1 MEEKYKNYDK
11 FLTEYFES
19 IEKSMKDWG
28 GRILVINY
36 DEKRVE
42 DVFLV
47 TVLNRVLTIAGYD
60 YKVELANNNIFNF
73 LKMRK
78 KIGKDILTRNAF
90 QKYYGFYYFTV
101 GYCEANKMME
111 KGYNYTEIRKIME
124 GILKDYYGV
133 EGSFN
138 AH

>member
-19 IEKSMKDWG
+19 IEKSMKDWR

-90 QKYYGFYYFTV
+90 QKYYGFYYFTI
-101 GYCEANKMME
+101 GYCEAVKMIE
-111 KGYNYTEIRKIME
+111 KGYNYTEIRKIMK

-133 EGSFN
+133 ERSFN

>member
-28 GRILVINY
+28 GRILVKSY

-111 KGYNYTEIRKIME
+111 KGYNYTEIRKIMK

-133 EGSFN
+133 EGSF
-138 AH
+138 

>member
-19 IEKSMKDWG
+19 IEKSMKDWE
-28 GRILVINY
+28 GRILVKSY

-111 KGYNYTEIRKIME
+111 KGYNYTEIRKIMK

-133 EGSFN
+133 EGNF
-138 AH
+138 

>member
-19 IEKSMKDWG
+19 IEKSMKDWE
-28 GRILVINY
+28 GRILVKSY

-101 GYCEANKMME
+101 GYREANKKKE
-111 KGYNYTEIRKIME
+111 KGYNHTEIRKIME

>member
-78 KIGKDILTRNAF
+78 KIRKDILTRNAF
-90 QKYYGFYYFTV
+90 QKYYGFYYCTV
-101 GYCEANKMME
+101 GYREAIKMME

>member
-11 FLTEYFES
+11 FLSEYLEN
-19 IEKSMKDWG
+19 IQDSMKNWEG
-28 GRILVINY
+28 KILIKSY

-42 DVFLV
+42 DVFLI
-47 TVLNRVLTIAGYD
+47 TILNRVLTVAGYS

-73 LKMRK
+73 LRMRK
-78 KIGKDILTRNAF
+78 KIGKDILTRHAF
-90 QKYYGFYYFTV
+90 EKYYGFYHFTI
-101 GYCEANKMME
+101 GFREANKMME
-111 KGYNYTEIRKIME
+111 KGYSYAEVRKIMK

-138 AH
+138 AR

>member
-90 QKYYGFYYFTV
+90 QKYYGFYYFTI
-101 GYCEANKMME
+101 GYREAIKMMG

>member
-11 FLTEYFES
+11 FLTEYFGS
-19 IEKSMKDWG
+19 IEKSMKDWE

-90 QKYYGFYYFTV
+90 QKYYGFYYFTI
-101 GYCEANKMME
+101 GYREAIKMME

>member
-1 MEEKYKNYDK
+1 
-11 FLTEYFES
+11 
-19 IEKSMKDWG
+19 MKDWE
-28 GRILVINY
+28 GRILVKSY

-101 GYCEANKMME
+101 GYREANKMME
-111 KGYNYTEIRKIME
+111 KGYNHTEIRKIMK

>member
-60 YKVELANNNIFNF
+60 YKVQLANNNIFNF

-90 QKYYGFYYFTV
+90 QKCYGFYYFTT
-101 GYCEANKMME
+101 GYCEAVEMME
-111 KGYNYTEIRKIME
+111 KGYNYTEIRKIMK

>member
-28 GRILVINY
+28 GRIVVINY

-90 QKYYGFYYFTV
+90 QKYYGFYYFTI
-101 GYCEANKMME
+101 GYHEAIKMME

>member
-111 KGYNYTEIRKIME
+111 KGYNYTEIRKIMK

-133 EGSFN
+133 EGSF
-138 AH
+138 

>member
-11 FLTEYFES
+11 FLTEYLES
-19 IEKSMKDWG
+19 IEEPMKNWE
-28 GRILVINY
+28 GRILVRSY

-47 TVLNRVLTIAGYD
+47 TVLNRVLTIVGYD

-78 KIGKDILTRNAF
+78 KIGEDILTRNALK
-90 QKYYGFYYFTV
+90 KYYGFYYFTV
-101 GYCEANKMME
+101 GHREANKMVA
-111 KGYNYTEIRKIME
+111 KGYNYAEVRKIMK

>member
-111 KGYNYTEIRKIME
+111 KGYNYTEIRKIMK

-133 EGSFN
+133 EGNF
-138 AH
+138 

>member
-19 IEKSMKDWG
+19 IEKSMKDWE
-28 GRILVINY
+28 GRILVKSY

-42 DVFLV
+42 DVFFFFF
-47 TVLNRVLTIAGYD
+47 LNRVLTIAGYD

-101 GYCEANKMME
+101 GYREANKMME
-111 KGYNYTEIRKIME
+111 KGYNHAEIRKIMK

>member
-19 IEKSMKDWG
+19 IEKSMKDWE
-28 GRILVINY
+28 GRILVKSY

-78 KIGKDILTRNAF
+78 KIGKDILTRNAS

-111 KGYNYTEIRKIME
+111 KGYNYTEIRKIMK

>member
-28 GRILVINY
+28 GRILVKSY

-111 KGYNYTEIRKIME
+111 KGYNHTEIRKIMK

-133 EGSFN
+133 EGNF
-138 AH
+138 

>member
-19 IEKSMKDWG
+19 IEKSMKDWE
-28 GRILVINY
+28 GRILVKSY
-36 DEKRVE
+36 DEKKVE

-101 GYCEANKMME
+101 GYREANKMMA
-111 KGYNYTEIRKIME
+111 KGYNHTEIRKIMK

>member
-111 KGYNYTEIRKIME
+111 KGYNYTEIRKIMK

>member
-60 YKVELANNNIFNF
+60 YKVELANNNIFKN
-73 LKMRK
+73 L
-78 KIGKDILTRNAF
+78 N
-90 QKYYGFYYFTV
+90 
-101 GYCEANKMME
+101 
-111 KGYNYTEIRKIME
+111 
-124 GILKDYYGV
+124 
-133 EGSFN
+133 
-138 AH
+138 